1 MDEGETWLKK
11 NRSKKKRV
19 SMWEHEF
26 ICLAYCG
33 QTDLP
38 SPIDKANLIRA
49 GLGPRK
55 LTLFKFGDSSQF
67 HDEVI

>member
-1 MDEGETWLKK
+1 
-11 NRSKKKRV
+11 
-19 SMWEHEF
+19 MWEHEF

-33 QTDLP
+33 QTDPP

-55 LTLFKFGDSSQF
+55 LTLFEFGDSSQF
-67 HDEVI
+67 HDEVISSFPKLSGGGGYELMRTQK